1 MTHRKIGIRGAL
13 LASGVLALSGA
24 VPASLT
30 APGAAQGEMDAAQ
43 KCAAM
48 AKSSFGD
55 LVSITSAEHVSA
67 SPPQA
72 AVGFGG
78 AVPALPSHCRVEG
91 VINQRTN
98 AEGKA
103 YGIGFAISLP
113 DDWSGRFLLQGGG
126 GLNGNIADPIGPV
139 ASGTR
144 PALARGFAVITSDSG
159 HKGATFDDGFLTDQR
174 AALDFSETA
183 IHTVATLGKE
193 ITAEFYGEAAGHDYM
208 TGCSTGGREGMLA
221 SQRYPELFDGIV
233 VGAPAMRSGD
243 SNLGVE
249 YTGVLLNQSAPR
261 DEAGLPIVSEVLTQI
276 DRDTLIGGIL
286 KQCDTLD
293 GLEDGMIENVAKCDF
308 DPSVLQC
315 EVGKQDGCL
324 SAGQVTGL
332 AEGFAGPK
340 DKAGYP
346 IYTPMAF
353 DTGVASLPIGYLP
366 TGGPGPFGP
375 PSTATEIDLDARV
388 HALRN
393 TATQRLIDTNYWTNL
408 NTFLDDGSKILF
420 YHGVSDFWFS
430 PFATWD
436 YYQRAAEDNGA
447 AFTEAS
453 RFYMVPGLLHCGGG
467 NAFDQFDLLDPLVA
481 WVEKGQAPMSVVAS
495 RSSAPD
501 KQRPLC
507 NYPEYAAYTGGDTD
521 KASSFTCTMPEG
533 PINGS

>member
-1 MTHRKIGIRGAL
+1 MTHKNIGIRAAL
-13 LASGVLALSGA
+13 LSTCLLMLSGVGPESLAS
-24 VPASLT
+24 PSI
-30 APGAAQGEMDAAQ
+30 AQGEMGAAQ

-48 AKSSFGD
+48 VKSSFGE
-55 LVSITSAEHVSA
+55 LVSITSAEHMSA
-67 SPPQA
+67 SPAKA
-72 AVGFGG
+72 AAGFGG
-78 AVPALPSHCRVEG
+78 AVPALPSHCRVAG

-98 AEGKA
+98 AEGKT

-126 GLNGNIADPIGPV
+126 GLNGSVADPIGPV

-159 HKGATFDDGFLTDQR
+159 HEGAAFDDGFLTDQR

-193 ITAEFYGEAAGHDYM
+193 MTAEFYGEAAGYDYM

-221 SQRYPELFDGIV
+221 SQRYPELFDGII

-243 SNLGVE
+243 SNLGQE
-249 YTGVLLNQSAPR
+249 YTGVLLNDAAPR
-261 DEAGLPIVSEVLTQI
+261 DEAGLPIISEVLTQA

-286 KQCDTLD
+286 DQCDTLD
-293 GLEDGMIENVAKCDF
+293 GLEDGMIENVAQCDF

-315 EVGKQDGCL
+315 EVGEQDGCL
-324 SAGQVTGL
+324 SAGQVTAL

-346 IYTPMAF
+346 IYTPVAF
-353 DTGVASLPIGYLP
+353 DTGVAALPIGYLP
-366 TGGPGPFGP
+366 TGGPGIFGP
-375 PSTATEIDLDARV
+375 ASTATEIDLDARI

-393 TATQRLIDTNYWTNL
+393 TPSQRLIDTNYWTNL
-408 NTFLDDGSKILF
+408 NTFLEDDSKILF

-436 YYQRAAEDNGA
+436 YYQRATKDNGA
-447 AFTEAS
+447 AFTDAS
-453 RFYMVPGLLHCGGG
+453 RFYMVPGMLHCGGG
-467 NAFDQFDLLDPLVA
+467 NAFDQFDLLDPLVE
-481 WVEKGQAPMSVVAS
+481 WVEKDQAPMTVVAS

-501 KQRPLC
+501 QQRPLC
-507 NYPEYAAYTGGDTD
+507 NYPEYAAYTGGDKD
-521 KASSFTCTMPEG
+521 KAGSFTCTMPQSV
-533 PINGS
+533 INDG